1 VKDNLGST
9 RAVVDEAG
17 EVVEAYDY
25 YPFGL
30 QSRSYKEKGDPLTK
44 ETFTGKE
51 QDTESNLH
59 YFGARY
65 YDAGAGRFSTIDPH
79 SDLYFSISPYHYA
92 GNNPLAYIDPTGA
105 DTVYFIDQN
114 SRPNDDGKEESQ
126 TYTAA
131 VVVVQNGVV
140 LGIYSGSTYP
150 NSKSSTDNTTKHNT
164 LAEGSHPFNNKS
176 GHKSGTKK
184 GLNIVDDNGNRD
196 NTPGNSP
203 DGSEIVME
211 YVNVHSGHSDNKGP
225 KSRGSKGCPTI
236 APEDAD
242 DFNNHFDWSEGT
254 TGNSNGEVN
263 INREP
268 ASAQQSIPNSIM
280 NQIIEQTVTTSI
292 QPIF

>member
-1 VKDNLGST
+1 
-9 RAVVDEAG
+9 
-17 EVVEAYDY
+17 
-25 YPFGL
+25 
-30 QSRSYKEKGDPLTK
+30 
-44 ETFTGKE
+44 
-51 QDTESNLH
+51 
-59 YFGARY
+59 
-65 YDAGAGRFSTIDPH
+65 
-79 SDLYFSISPYHYA
+79 
-92 GNNPLAYIDPTGA
+92 
-105 DTVYFIDQN
+105 VYFIDQN

-140 LGIYSGSTYP
+140 VGIYSGSTYP